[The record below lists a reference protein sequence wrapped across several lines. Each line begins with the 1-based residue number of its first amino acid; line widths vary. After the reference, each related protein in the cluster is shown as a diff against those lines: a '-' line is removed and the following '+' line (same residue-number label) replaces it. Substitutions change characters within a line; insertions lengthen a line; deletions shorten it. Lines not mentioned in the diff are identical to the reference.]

1 MNKKTILPIMLAAA
15 LLTGCATKAE
25 PTDKEFTSPD
35 SSTQV
40 STEMTSEVASS
51 EETVAAVTDA
61 SEPIDVTS
69 QEDINKYIEV
79 ETIAPIY
86 ETRKSTET
94 ATNFEGQWQQTNNHS
109 SIGGDITI
117 SDQDKEKF
125 SFKGEFYYFSHT
137 GDAEGVAYFVS
148 DNTAIYKDEEYDGYI
163 FFHMNDGEMFV
174 GCAGTAGMMGMAVS
188 PNGEYTTGEVVHT
201 NEGIMEET
209 YTDNELKLIKELITE
224 DEYKDVFEFSTDEGV
239 VSLYD
244 DKVLGDGAKCKY
256 VDSFVPTMGGL
267 GYELVLVEDGRAYIL
282 LHNYSEDI
290 FYTNDTNWTSQELP
304 EVSLE

>member
-25 PTDKEFTSPD
+25 PIDKEFTNAD
-35 SSTQV
+35 SSTEA
-40 STEMTSEVASS
+40 STEVALAVATADSS
-51 EETVAAVTDA
+51 D
-61 SEPIDVTS
+61 PIDITC

-125 SFKGEFYYFSHT
+125 SFTGEFWYFSHT

-148 DNTAIYKDEEYDGYI
+148 DNTAIFKDEEYDGYI

-209 YTDNELKLIKELITE
+209 YTDNELKLIKELISE

-244 DKVLGDGAKCKY
+244 DKALGDGAKCKY

>member
-25 PTDKEFTSPD
+25 PIDKEFTNAD
-35 SSTQV
+35 SSTEA
-40 STEMTSEVASS
+40 STEAALAVATADSS
-51 EETVAAVTDA
+51 D
-61 SEPIDVTS
+61 PIDITC

-94 ATNFEGQWQQTNNHS
+94 ATNFEGQWRQTNNHS

-117 SDQDKEKF
+117 SDQDKEKV
-125 SFKGEFYYFSHT
+125 SFTGEFLYFSHT

-148 DNTAIYKDEEYDGYI
+148 DNTAIFKDEEYDGYI

-209 YTDNELKLIKELITE
+209 YTDNELKLIKELISE
-224 DEYKDVFEFSTDEGV
+224 DEYKDVFEYSTDNGV
-239 VSLYD
+239 VNLYD

-256 VDSFVPTMGGL
+256 VDCFVPTMGGL
-267 GYELVLVEDGRAYIL
+267 GYELVLTEDGRAYIL
-282 LHNYSEDI
+282 LHNYSQDV
-290 FYTNDTNWTSQELP
+290 FYTNDKSWTSQELP
-304 EVSLE
+304 EVSLG